1 MPAVQQPVDASIHLD
16 AVRGLAALWVLL
28 GHSRGL
34 YIAGGIT
41 AMLRNSRQTGT
52 ALGYEANQNI
62 ALTHFRLTELITT
75 RVTVSRLAVIAFF
88 VLSGYLVGGS
98 VLKAE
103 RRRAFSWGKYL
114 LQRLTRLWT
123 VLLPALVLCAILD
136 GCGMYLL
143 HGPANIY
150 RASPFIAPVI
160 ARCYTAG
167 AFLGSAFFLQG
178 IVTPSFG
185 TNNPLWSLSYEFWFY
200 LFFPLLVAAL
210 SGWRTAW
217 SRVGSALLLL
227 VMMALCGWTIS
238 AYFLIWLF
246 GAGLALVPLVIPA
259 RLRRVALAASVLLL
273 GLTVIVDLKLIVNRF
288 FSELAA
294 GIACTVFLWVLLHD
308 QDRRAHPLYRVGAQR
323 LSAMSYTLYL
333 THYPMLVFLSAVL
346 MPQWRLW
353 PFTPDSLLKLLP
365 VVGLVFTVSFT
376 MYYCFERN
384 TQRIRGWLERRTL
397 LRHAHSVAG

>member
-1 MPAVQQPVDASIHLD
+1 
-16 AVRGLAALWVLL
+16 
-28 GHSRGL
+28 
-34 YIAGGIT
+34 
-41 AMLRNSRQTGT
+41 
-52 ALGYEANQNI
+52 
-62 ALTHFRLTELITT
+62 
-75 RVTVSRLAVIAFF
+75 
-88 VLSGYLVGGS
+88 
-98 VLKAE
+98 
-103 RRRAFSWGKYL
+103 
-114 LQRLTRLWT
+114 
-123 VLLPALVLCAILD
+123 
-136 GCGMYLL
+136 
-143 HGPANIY
+143 
-150 RASPFIAPVI
+150 
-160 ARCYTAG
+160 
-167 AFLGSAFFLQG
+167 
-178 IVTPSFG
+178 
-185 TNNPLWSLSYEFWFY
+185 
-200 LFFPLLVAAL
+200 
-210 SGWRTAW
+210 
-217 SRVGSALLLL
+217 
-227 VMMALCGWTIS
+227 
-238 AYFLIWLF
+238 
-246 GAGLALVPLVIPA
+246 VIPA